1 MTKKIT
7 NTKTSNEKAI
17 SKIQKKSVIQVADDA
32 IMMDNDFETENVS
45 ETHDEDQDDEHLI
58 NDFRSDSDENEF
70 IDRSLFSQNTH
81 EDFEH
86 FKKHSKSY
94 DIESNTT
101 F

>member
-45 ETHDEDQDDEHLI
+45 ETPSH
-58 NDFRSDSDENEF
+58 
-70 IDRSLFSQNTH
+70 
-81 EDFEH
+81 
-86 FKKHSKSY
+86 K
-94 DIESNTT
+94 
-101 F
+101 